1 MGLLDDLKKQAELVK
16 TQQIS
21 AQSLREESV
30 RLVEE
35 KMRQTFTY
43 LNELL
48 KQLAVVK
55 PVNPLVFSLPGLA
68 DLKDLGFAESFIDY
82 RRKRIGDKEYFDL
95 ISFFIKW
102 GSGQTVTIDRDMPPA
117 AQKVRDALFSYGLK
131 FQEDEIRGQRGTA
144 AYWRFTV
151 QPSIVTDIVIRADHQ
166 LGGGLFIT
174 GKNLERL
181 GVDAFAIPASEVNE
195 ALLEQFA
202 KILLGQPGGFR
213 KYRTVTPPPR

>member
-21 AQSLREESV
+21 QQSLREENV

-43 LNELL
+43 INDLL
-48 KQLAVVK
+48 KQLAVLK

-82 RRKRIGDKEYFDL
+82 RRKRIDDKEYFDVV
-95 ISFFIKW
+95 SFFIKW

-117 AQKVRDALFSYGLK
+117 AQKVRDALFAYGLK
-131 FQEDEIRGQRGTA
+131 FQEEEIRGQRGTA
-144 AYWRFTV
+144 AHWRFTV
-151 QPSIVTDIVIRADHQ
+151 QPTIVTDIVIRADHQ
-166 LGGGLFIT
+166 LGGLFIT

-181 GVDAFAIPASEVNE
+181 GIDAFAIPAAEVNE

-213 KYRTVTPPPR
+213 KYRTVAPPPR